1 MKVNEILRDA
11 IIFTNHAELLALTTF
26 DETSS
31 TEPTVGQQS
40 DIDLYVRCFN
50 FIYKEIA
57 SCYFPFLEK
66 EEVTFTDNQ
75 FAFTGLSKNPIHVK
89 KIVGNNNKNLK
100 FYLYP
105 EHIFCE
111 TENATIIYSYLPDD
125 LEITDEV
132 NLFSGQVIPQVL
144 AYGVAREFSLINGD
158 HADADVWESRF
169 KGGITNSLCGK
180 HIPKISKRR
189 FR

>member
-1 MKVNEILRDA
+1 MKVKDILRDA
-11 IIFTNHAELLALTTF
+11 IIFTNHAQLLALSNF
-26 DETSS
+26 NDESI
-31 TEPTVGQQS
+31 TEPTADQQA

-66 EEVTFTDNQ
+66 EEIAFSNNQ
-75 FAFTGLSKNPIHVK
+75 FALSSLTKNAIHIK
-89 KIVGNNNKNLK
+89 KVVSGSGRNLK

-105 EHIFCE
+105 EYIFCE
-111 TENATIIYSYLPDD
+111 TESAEIIYSFLPSD
-125 LEITDEV
+125 LGLTDEV

-144 AYGVAREFSLINGD
+144 SYGVAREFSLINGD
-158 HADADVWESRF
+158 YADADVWESRF
-169 KGGITNSLCGK
+169 KGGIVNSMCGK